1 MEGGGESEATFE
13 SLKLNPQ
20 IFINEVLNSVD
31 DLLDEALRYYHQQ
44 ASASLKTG
52 GTDRDQDLSKGVD
65 TMRNMVQSVLDS
77 HLGMWEKYCLRHC
90 FKVPEGFS
98 LTKPVGGGGFG
109 VGWGR
114 FKRSLRN
121 SDLEMK
127 DELPDG
133 DSFMDT
139 EPDTQLETLRNK
151 LYQATKESAE
161 LSQELQALERQSVS
175 SDHSRKIVNEVLQS
189 CEQSSANEMIQEIMR
204 SADELRLKIGT
215 LKNQRTEEKG
225 FQRIKDLKIDYLN
238 KDVSLTERVKGYLF
252 SLFQVHTSA
261 AKRLLVQ
268 MLKSSPLAFLLMLPG
283 CPSTW
288 ATSSVVLAFGAFEPE
303 TLNRAGDNLWKEE
316 EAAVPAH
323 RHSIRSCRSSQ
334 QNSQFSGSGAIA

>member
-98 LTKPVGGGGFG
+98 LTKP
-109 VGWGR
+109 
-114 FKRSLRN
+114 
-121 SDLEMK
+121 

-238 KDVSLTERVKGYLF
+238 KDVSLTERVKGLC
-252 SLFQVHTSA
+252 A
-261 AKRLLVQ
+261 AKLEDLRKL
-268 MLKSSPLAFLLMLPG
+268 SDLMQ
-283 CPSTW
+283 
-288 ATSSVVLAFGAFEPE
+288 
-303 TLNRAGDNLWKEE
+303 
-316 EAAVPAH
+316 
-323 RHSIRSCRSSQ
+323 I
-334 QNSQFSGSGAIA
+334 